1 MSETRV
7 EWRDWGE
14 MAFAEARE
22 RDCPVLLAL
31 TATWCDDC
39 HEMATKTYGEPRIAA
54 NINQDFVPVLVDV
67 DRHPRVRERYNMGG
81 FPSTVFVTPAGE
93 LLTGAGYLGPD
104 GMRQVLTS
112 VRELWA
118 DKGADAGRVPRAL
131 AGELPPSGDV
141 TESIEEHFVGQL
153 DLKYDEEH
161 AGWGDDAKF
170 PLARTIEFA
179 LKRDRDQALR
189 TLDAVRDHLA
199 DDVAGGFF
207 RFAGSRDWGDV
218 HYEKT
223 LDLNAALLRTFANAY
238 LYTGDEVYEAPASDA
253 VDFLTDD
260 LWTGV
265 AVGGS
270 FGPGAGQAYYARD
283 AAGRADADTDQP
295 REDLT
300 VFAGGNAL
308 AADALLAYHAYT
320 DDERAGE
327 YAERTLAALERDL
340 VDADTGDVTHFLG
353 ASEGTDGET
362 NLLDDVARVVQA
374 FTRAA
379 GVLGEGAEV
388 ARAVAGRAIDQLHAD
403 GTFVDG
409 PREGPALLDHPFR
422 PLDGNVEMAHAL
434 LDLSLVTG
442 EDRYRNVAAETAASF
457 AGASDRFGVQV
468 AGYGSLVGRLT
479 RGTTVVFVG
488 AEPGSNLH
496 RAAWRVADHEKVVV
510 PNAHRDDAPTSRTVD
525 EGTAVVAIGGRS
537 ALGAEEGGATGNDVS
552 APATTPDELMAR
564 VADVL

>member
-7 EWRDWGE
+7 EWREWGE
-14 MAFAEARE
+14 AAFAEARE

-39 HEMATKTYGEPRIAA
+39 HEMAAKTYGEPRIAA
-54 NINQDFVPVLVDV
+54 NVNQDFVPVRADV

-81 FPSTVFVTPAGE
+81 FPSTVFLTPAGE

-104 GMRQVLTS
+104 GMRQVLSS

-131 AGELPPSGDV
+131 AGELPPSGEV
-141 TESIEEHFVGQL
+141 SEAIEEHFVGQL

-170 PLARTIEFA
+170 PLAPTIEFA

-189 TLDAVRDHLA
+189 TLDAIRDHLA

-223 LDLNAALLRTFANAY
+223 LDLNAALLRAFANAY

-253 VDFLTDD
+253 VEFLTDD

-270 FGPGAGQAYYARD
+270 LGPGAGQAYYAKD

-327 YAERTLAALERDL
+327 YAERILAALERDL
-340 VDADTGDVTHFLG
+340 VDADTGDVTHFRA
-353 ASEGTDGET
+353 ASGGTDGET
-362 NLLDDVARVVQA
+362 NLLEDAARVVGA

-379 GVLGEGAEV
+379 GVLGEGADV
-388 ARAVAGRAIDQLHAD
+388 ATAVADRAIDELRVD

-409 PREGPALLDHPFR
+409 PREGPALLDRPFR

-442 EDRYRNVAAETAASF
+442 EDRYRRVAAETAAGF

-479 RGTTVVFVG
+479 RGTTVVLVG
-488 AEPGSNLH
+488 AAPGSDLH

-510 PNAHRDDAPTSRTVD
+510 PNAHREDAPTPRTVD
-525 EGTAVVAIGGRS
+525 EGTAVVAIAGKEAG
-537 ALGAEEGGATGNDVS
+537 EEDGVDPEVAVS
-552 APATTPDELMAR
+552 EPATTPDELMAR
-564 VADVL
+564 VGDVL